1 MANPLIVVKA
11 AFDGEFAGLVLS
23 SSSDLPGL
31 NVEADTLEALAEK
44 LPMAVLDL
52 VEEGGIEGYEGIDDG
67 GDREFPIELIAHV
80 STRLLVRAAA

>member
-11 AFDGEFAGLVLS
+11 TFDGESRVWFVE
-23 SSSDLPGL
+23 SSDLPGL

-52 VEEGGIEGYEGIDDG
+52 VEEGGIEGVEWIGGG